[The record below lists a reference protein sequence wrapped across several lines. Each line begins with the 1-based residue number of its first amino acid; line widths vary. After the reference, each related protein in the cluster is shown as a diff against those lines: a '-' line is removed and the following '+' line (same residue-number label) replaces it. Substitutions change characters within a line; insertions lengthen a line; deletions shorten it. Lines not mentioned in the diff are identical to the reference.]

1 MSKVTS
7 KWSAVN
13 CFKEHAYIC
22 ALSLDCPT
30 HTKSKGECPATWTYF
45 ERTHSC
51 YKIFHW
57 KSQTNAEIFCE
68 EQRSHLASIHS
79 IDENNFIVELSL
91 SDAPYSEKTWI
102 GLRDL
107 RRPTGTSEYSW
118 MDGTQLDYVIWERYV
133 SVNASRCIAISTD
146 AFYWV
151 EHDCNQLSA
160 FVCKRS
166 AE

>member
-30 HTKSKGECPATWTYF
+30 HPKNKATVPPPGPTLKGHAVA
-45 ERTHSC
+45 
-51 YKIFHW
+51 I
-57 KSQTNAEIFCE
+57 
-68 EQRSHLASIHS
+68 
-79 IDENNFIVELSL
+79 
-91 SDAPYSEKTWI
+91 
-102 GLRDL
+102 
-107 RRPTGTSEYSW
+107 RRPTGTSEYTW

-133 SVNASRCIAISTD
+133 SVNPSRCIAINTD

-151 EHDCNQLSA
+151 EHECNQLSA
-160 FVCKRS
+160 FVCKRP
-166 AE
+166 AQYG